1 MTEERQCVRCG
12 GRIPE
17 GSEYCPSCGAASDG
31 SAYEHRDETVY
42 MDSRR
47 YGRRPDTLGVTPT
60 LVLVYGVLAAIFGIL
75 LLIAPSFVD
84 WSGLADSE
92 GLYMGLTESEYTTA
106 SMIMGAVFL
115 ISGVCALI
123 SSLMARNRERYLLS
137 FVACL
142 LASLV
147 PLAMALVDTASIV
160 LGIVMCAIGLLM
172 TYRIYANRDSFSS

>member
-1 MTEERQCVRCG
+1 M
-12 GRIPE
+12 
-17 GSEYCPSCGAASDG
+17 
-31 SAYEHRDETVY
+31 
-42 MDSRR
+42 
-47 YGRRPDTLGVTPT
+47 
-60 LVLVYGVLAAIFGIL
+60 
-75 LLIAPSFVD
+75 
-84 WSGLADSE
+84 
-92 GLYMGLTESEYTTA
+92 
-106 SMIMGAVFL
+106 FL